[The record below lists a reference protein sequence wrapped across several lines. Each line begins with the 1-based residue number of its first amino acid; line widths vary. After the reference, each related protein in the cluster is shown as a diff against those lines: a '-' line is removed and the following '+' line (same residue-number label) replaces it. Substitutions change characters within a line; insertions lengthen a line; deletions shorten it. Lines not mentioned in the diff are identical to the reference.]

1 MTVLAETQPYE
12 QYSGNGIWTFFE
24 YGFEMLPDSTVYVL
38 VDGVP
43 VTFTLQDTGVVLDV
57 APGLGSVIN
66 IYRFTD
72 ITQLSEWNSF
82 DSFDASKTEDALDKL
97 ILLKQEAAVFRA
109 LMNLYADHQLFF
121 VDIVNDKGTDA
132 TIFYWNEGMAGVFG
146 GEVTEKMPNAGTLVA
161 KPEDFAYFQYGFEEI
176 FTQELTSTLYPLEM
190 EEAVQLDIG
199 IADASMNPIP
209 EDSMEFG
216 VTFLSGSLAEILVS
230 TGPYDDAMDFGVT
243 ILSATLVQL
252 LLETGPYDDAMDFG
266 VTFLS
271 GELIFKLIETYAPDE
286 ALQLG
291 IALDEAA
298 CSMTPV

>member
-38 VDGVP
+38 VNGIP

-57 APGLGSVIN
+57 APPLGAVIN

-72 ITQLSEWNSF
+72 ITQLRDWQTFE
-82 DSFDASKTEDALDKL
+82 SFDADKTESALDKL
-97 ILLKQEAAVFRA
+97 ILLKQEAAVYRA
-109 LMNLYADHQLFF
+109 LMNLYAEHQLPW
-121 VDIVNDKGTDA
+121 VRIVNDKGTDA
-132 TIFYWNEGMAGVFG
+132 TIFYWNEEVAGVFG
-146 GEVTEKMPNAGTLVA
+146 GEVTEKMPNAGAVVD

-190 EEAVQLDIG
+190 EEALDIG
-199 IADASMNPIP
+199 IALGDASMSPIP

-216 VTFLSGSLAEILVS
+216 MTFLSGTLSQVLLE
-230 TGPYDDAMDFGVT
+230 TGPYEDEMQFGVSF
-243 ILSATLVQL
+243 LSGTLTQL
-252 LLETGPYDDAMDFG
+252 LLETGPYDDAMNFG

-271 GELIFKLIETYAPDE
+271 GELVFKLIESYAPDE